1 MTGHG
6 ADGILLIHGAHIHG
20 AHYLILIAA
29 SVPGPARCA
38 LDSWPPAVNRGP
50 PGTVTRMG
58 GLHHPGVTAMLT
70 AGGNRRAVSEL
81 LTARCGQPEMRT
93 SKGTR

>member
-1 MTGHG
+1 MTGPG
-6 ADGILLIHGAHIHG
+6 ADGILRIHGARH
-20 AHYLILIAA
+20 LILIVA

-58 GLHHPGVTAMLT
+58 GLHHPGVTAVLAAGGIPAGSERDADREMLT
-70 AGGNRRAVSEL
+70 
-81 LTARCGQPEMRT
+81 
-93 SKGTR
+93 TRDADE